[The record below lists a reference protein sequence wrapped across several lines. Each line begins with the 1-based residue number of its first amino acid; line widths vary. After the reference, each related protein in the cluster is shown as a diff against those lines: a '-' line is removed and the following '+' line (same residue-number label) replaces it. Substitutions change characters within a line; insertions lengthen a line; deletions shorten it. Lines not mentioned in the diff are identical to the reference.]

1 MLLADRPSAARD
13 QGGQVI
19 AKEVLEV
26 VLDSIVFEQGIIHV
40 DQRACPSLAPA
51 GGEGESY

>member
-1 MLLADRPSAARD
+1 LARD

-26 VLDSIVFEQGIIHV
+26 VLDTVVFEQGIIHI

-51 GGEGESY
+51 GGGMG